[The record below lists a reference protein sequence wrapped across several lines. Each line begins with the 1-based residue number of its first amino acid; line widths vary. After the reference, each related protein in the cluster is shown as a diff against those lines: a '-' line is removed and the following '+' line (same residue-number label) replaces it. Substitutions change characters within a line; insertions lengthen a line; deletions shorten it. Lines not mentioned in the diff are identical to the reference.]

1 MLLLLFLLFADVVV
15 VVVVVVLAV
24 VVAVAVALHSKEF
37 LQKGMNSIIANNCL
51 TAKTSNLNFFTA
63 VIYSLQY
70 HATIFTFVFF
80 STWQDS
86 NL

>member
-1 MLLLLFLLFADVVV
+1 LLCLLFADVVV

-24 VVAVAVALHSKEF
+24 VVALHSKEF

-51 TAKTSNLNFFTA
+51 TAKTSTLNFFTA